1 VAGQGNDE
9 VRPFPLRYILRVAIT
24 GVTGLF
30 GSGLVEIFSARHT
43 VLPLTRADADITKG
57 DEVRRVLCG
66 LRPDVVVH
74 PAAIPDPDVCEADPE
89 KAFLV
94 NVEGTRHVVE
104 SARELGAAVVQIS
117 TDAVYDGKK
126 QAPYLES
133 DPINPPS
140 VYGNTKAQADLIV
153 QTLPRY
159 WIFRVPVL
167 FGPGKTNFVE
177 KGLRKLAAGEE
188 YTVASDQIGNSLYTL
203 DGARTIMGVVESGPC
218 GIYHLTNQGACS
230 RLDLA
235 RCAAEFVGGDSSQII
250 GKPADMMG
258 RLAPR
263 LKYSVLEMGALK
275 RAGIAPPRP
284 WKEALAEYIHSRPPS
299 L

>member
-1 VAGQGNDE
+1 M
-9 VRPFPLRYILRVAIT
+9 RVAIT
-24 GVTGLF
+24 GATGLF
-30 GSGLVEIFSARHT
+30 GRGLVEIFSARHT
-43 VLPLTRADADITKG
+43 VLPLTRADADITKV
-57 DEVRRVLCG
+57 DKVRRVLAG

-74 PAAIPDPDVCEADPE
+74 PAAIPDPDICEADPA

-104 SARELGAAVVQIS
+104 AARELGVAMVQIS

-133 DPINPPS
+133 DPIDPPS
-140 VYGNTKAQADLIV
+140 VYGKTKAQADQIV

-177 KGLRKLAAGEE
+177 KGLRMLAAGEE

-203 DGARTIMGVVESGPC
+203 DGARTIMEVLESGPF

-235 RCAAEFVGGDSSQII
+235 RLAAELAGADSRQVI
-250 GKPADMMG
+250 GKPSDQLG

-284 WKEALAEYIHSRPPS
+284 WKEALAEYLHSRFPGRRSSAVGFSQP
-299 L
+299 

>member
-1 VAGQGNDE
+1 MMK
-9 VRPFPLRYILRVAIT
+9 VAIT
-24 GVTGLF
+24 GATGLF
-30 GSGLVEIFSARHT
+30 GRGLVEIFSARHT
-43 VLPLTRADADITKG
+43 VFPLTRADADITKV
-57 DEVRRVLCG
+57 DEVRRVLAG

-74 PAAIPDPDVCEADPE
+74 PAGIPDPDICEADPE

-104 SARELGAAVVQIS
+104 AARELGAAVAQIS

-126 QAPYLES
+126 QVPYVES

-140 VYGNTKAQADLIV
+140 VYGKTKAQADQIV

-203 DGARTIMGVVESGPC
+203 DGARTIMEVVEMGSS
-218 GIYHLTNQGACS
+218 GIYHLANQGACS
-230 RLDLA
+230 RLNLA
-235 RCAAEFVGGDSSQII
+235 RISHQTVG
-250 GKPADMMG
+250 
-258 RLAPR
+258 
-263 LKYSVLEMGALK
+263 
-275 RAGIAPPRP
+275 
-284 WKEALAEYIHSRPPS
+284 
-299 L
+299 